1 MVETVSEGEFGG
13 LGGEKMRDFPPEYF
27 RFSRMKGYKLVRW
40 GLGGECGG
48 FEERRGCEV
57 VHWERRQVDL
67 LGAHGGSAA
76 LCPLANSGHVCS
88 PAAVSGDKRQIRVFN
103 WGWGFQVRALERG
116 EPAWVEG
123 LQGVMSGRAPRP
135 FCPHPALLP
144 A

>member
-1 MVETVSEGEFGG
+1 
-13 LGGEKMRDFPPEYF
+13 MRDFPAEYF

-40 GLGGECGG
+40 GLCGECGG

-76 LCPLANSGHVCS
+76 LCPLANSGRVCS